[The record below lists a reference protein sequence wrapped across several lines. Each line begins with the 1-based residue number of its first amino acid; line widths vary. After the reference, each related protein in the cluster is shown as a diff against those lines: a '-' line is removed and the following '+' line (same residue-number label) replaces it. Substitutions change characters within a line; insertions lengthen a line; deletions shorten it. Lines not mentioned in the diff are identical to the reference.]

1 MKTNSIERRTF
12 LKWTCGSVALSLSGR
27 LASREAVPAHL
38 SAHASLYRQDPL
50 AAALKWFKDARYGL
64 FVHYALASL
73 LERGKPEYLEQ
84 IDGTGDAVD
93 VNKLPPGHPGRSR
106 SDDVALERVNQV
118 HAQLMQRFTAERFDA
133 GSICD
138 LALAAG
144 MRYVNLTT
152 RHLGRLALWNTATTE
167 FNSMNAPAG
176 RDLVA
181 EMAEAC
187 RQRELGLFLYVPPE
201 TARTDGVFFEHNRTL
216 LKELLTGY
224 GPLAGIWFDGIA
236 DFNKSPK
243 NYSRLADLFGW
254 VRQLQPHCLVSF
266 KEGAIG
272 LEDFTSPEHFHM
284 AVPETWD
291 TQSRQERWEARMER
305 WDRLYTGRWE
315 EHFRTKPV
323 EINTTMQEC
332 WGRDG
337 VGEKGGWINDV
348 SARHLDAVEVW
359 YLLEK
364 ARHSGSNML
373 MNIGPRGDG
382 SIHPEDASALREV
395 GLKIRQKGFP
405 GEAIGAYRIQIG
417 HSL

>member
-1 MKTNSIERRTF
+1 MQNNSIDRRTF
-12 LKWTCGSVALSLSGR
+12 LQWTCG
-27 LASREAVPAHL
+27 
-38 SAHASLYRQDPL
+38 
-50 AAALKWFKDARYGL
+50 AAALGLAGRLSATEPAPPHLAVFAELYQQDPHAASLHWFKEAKYGL

-73 LERGKPEYLEQ
+73 LERGKPEYLELLK
-84 IDGTGDAVD
+84 GTGDAVD
-93 VNKLPPGHPGRSR
+93 INKLPVEHQGRSNTE
-106 SDDVALERVNQV
+106 DPALERVSRV
-118 HAQLMQRFTAERFDA
+118 HDELMRQFTAERFDA
-133 GSICD
+133 GTICD

-181 EMAEAC
+181 EMAGAC
-187 RQRELGLFLYVPPE
+187 QKRGLGLFLYVPPE
-201 TARTDGVFFEHNRTL
+201 TARTDGAFFEHNRVV

-236 DFNKSPK
+236 DFNKSPQ
-243 NYSRLADLFGW
+243 NYTHLADLYGW

-291 TQSRQERWEARMER
+291 TPARQERWEARMER
-305 WDRLYTGRWE
+305 WGRLYTGRWE
-315 EHFRTKPV
+315 SHFKSKPV

-337 VGEKGGWINDV
+337 VGEKGGWINDE
-348 SARHLDAVEVW
+348 SARHLEADEVW

-382 SIHPEDASALREV
+382 TIHPDDASALQEV
-395 GLKIRQKGFP
+395 GRRIRQTGFP
-405 GEAIGAYRIQIG
+405 GERQ
-417 HSL
+417 S